1 MCISTTEQREKQIDA
16 FEQQHLLIA
25 YKQVD
30 KVHSLRALS
39 PLVAVM
45 DAATQQTY
53 LQYHL
58 VKHHV
63 TTQAA
68 QSSTVYINWSAA
80 LGQHFAQRRN
90 T

>member
-1 MCISTTEQREKQIDA
+1 MYISTTEQREKQIDG

-30 KVHSLRALS
+30 KVHSVRALS

-45 DAATQQTY
+45 EVPAQQTY
-53 LQYHL
+53 LLYHL

-68 QSSTVYINWSAA
+68 QSSTVFTN
-80 LGQHFAQRRN
+80 
-90 T
+90 